1 MLLYSKK
8 YAAPTRAGTGE
19 EAMGFFNELKDA
31 WNSGGGIVTKTIEA
45 TNREAGLKKVQTVAE
60 MRAKGYE
67 LVNEISEQGVI
78 ENMFG
83 KANAATR
90 YTLTFQYSEE
100 LAARVR
106 QEQEERRKAEEE
118 RRKAEEERRKAEEER
133 ARLEREE
140 RARIEKEHESWRQ
153 RCDAEE
159 KKLREAL
166 GHGWSITLSGEK
178 QNRKAAVA
186 ATYAVLTNNRHISA
200 RKEYMKELAK
210 KLKKFGSAL
219 VMNDFGEGACRAMC
233 EKLQKRG
240 VKSSVV
246 KYDGAAVQAQRVKR
260 KPNGSEEGAYNGYIE
275 NMLSG
280 IAYDRIGDDP
290 ETDEVLEELYK
301 EYGHTEPDPNATDE
315 LYEELRAA
323 QQAYGQGGKR

>member
-8 YAAPTRAGTGE
+8 YAALTRAGTGE

-118 RRKAEEERRKAEEER
+118 R

-140 RARIEKEHESWRQ
+140 RARREEEHKSWRQ
-153 RCDAEE
+153 RYNAEE
-159 KKLREAL
+159 EKLREAL
-166 GHGWSITLSGEK
+166 GHGWSISLSGEK
-178 QNRKAAVA
+178 QNRKAAVE
-186 ATYAVLTNNRHISA
+186 ATYAVLTN
-200 RKEYMKELAK
+200 
-210 KLKKFGSAL
+210 
-219 VMNDFGEGACRAMC
+219 
-233 EKLQKRG
+233 
-240 VKSSVV
+240 
-246 KYDGAAVQAQRVKR
+246 
-260 KPNGSEEGAYNGYIE
+260 
-275 NMLSG
+275 
-280 IAYDRIGDDP
+280 DR
-290 ETDEVLEELYK
+290 
-301 EYGHTEPDPNATDE
+301 
-315 LYEELRAA
+315 
-323 QQAYGQGGKR
+323 